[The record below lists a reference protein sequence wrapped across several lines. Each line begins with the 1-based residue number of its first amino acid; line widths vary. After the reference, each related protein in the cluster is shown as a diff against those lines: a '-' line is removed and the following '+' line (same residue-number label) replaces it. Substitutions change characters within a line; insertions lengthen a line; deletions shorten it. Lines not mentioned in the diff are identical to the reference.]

1 MDKALK
7 PCVAEFIGTFALCF
21 IGAGSICIAQLM
33 EGKVTNA
40 GLVGIALAHGC
51 VLAVMISALGH
62 LSGGHFNP
70 AVTVGALVGGK
81 IKAPMAGAYIVTQL
95 VGGAVA
101 GFLLLQVFP
110 ASAWKPV
117 NLGTPGLGAG
127 VTVGTGIL
135 VETVL
140 TFFLVMVVYGTAIDD
155 RGTWKA
161 IGGFGIGFTV
171 LCDILMGG
179 PVTGASM
186 NPARTFGPALAA
198 GYWDNHIVYWIGP
211 LLGGSLAG
219 LLYGRFLI
227 KP

>member
-1 MDKALK
+1 MDNKAMK
-7 PCVAEFIGTFALCF
+7 AYVAETIGTFALCF
-21 IGAGSICIAQLM
+21 IGAGSICI
-33 EGKVTNA
+33 NA

-51 VLAVMISALGH
+51 VLAVMISAMGH
-62 LSGGHFNP
+62 ISGGHFNP
-70 AVTVGALVGGK
+70 AVTFGAWVGGK
-81 IKAPMAGAYIVTQL
+81 ISVLKAGGYIASQL
-95 VGGAVA
+95 VGGTLA

-110 ASAWKPV
+110 ESVWRPV

-127 VTVGTGIL
+127 VSVGTGIL
-135 VETVL
+135 VEVIL
-140 TFFLVMVVYGTAIDD
+140 TFFLVLVVYGTAIDD

-179 PVTGASM
+179 PLTGASM

-198 GYWDNHIVYWIGP
+198 GYWDHHIVYWIGP
-211 LLGGSLAG
+211 LVGGALAG
-219 LLYGRFLI
+219 VIYGRYLI